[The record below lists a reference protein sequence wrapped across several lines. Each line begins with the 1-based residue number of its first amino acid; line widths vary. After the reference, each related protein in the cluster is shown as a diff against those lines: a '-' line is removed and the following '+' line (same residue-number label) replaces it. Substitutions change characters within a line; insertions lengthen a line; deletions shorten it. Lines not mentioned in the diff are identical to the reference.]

1 MKSISF
7 SGMMKTDAISKKM
20 NDAIAKMSFTN
31 DAAKPLDTESL
42 EKKIDLVL
50 ALVKSMRL
58 QSPASHMGV
67 VIAFSSIASEIPF
80 ASDAGI
86 SFSWFRIREGEKL
99 VAIPTDLSI
108 SSYYLPTI
116 DDVGF
121 NICAQI
127 EDELGQGLS
136 RHIEVR
142 NCILR
147 HEVDTFI

>member
-1 MKSISF
+1 MKSLSF
-7 SGMMKTDAISKKM
+7 SGMIKTDAISKKM
-20 NDAIAKMSFTN
+20 NDAIAKMTFSN
-31 DAAKPLDTESL
+31 DTAKVMDTETM

-58 QSPASHMGV
+58 QSPASHLGV

-136 RHIEVR
+136 RHIEVC
-142 NCILR
+142 NWISYYM
-147 HEVDTFI
+147 

>member
-1 MKSISF
+1 MKSLSF
-7 SGMMKTDAISKKM
+7 SGMIKTDAISKKM
-20 NDAIAKMSFTN
+20 NDAIAKMTFSN
-31 DAAKPLDTESL
+31 DTAKVMDTETM

-58 QSPASHMGV
+58 QSPASHLGV

-80 ASDAGI
+80 ASDAGL

-136 RHIEVR
+136 RHIEVC
-142 NCILR
+142 N
-147 HEVDTFI
+147 